1 MAGQAVYQS
10 PVAFSGYYKN
20 ETATQDAVKNGWFQ
34 SGDSVYRRE
43 EGLYVMKGRIKDMIK
58 TNGESV
64 SASRVEAVLSG
75 HPGVDQVAV
84 IGLPDEV
91 LGERVT
97 AVVVKE
103 LVNGKR

>member
-1 MAGQAVYQS
+1 
-10 PVAFSGYYKN
+10 
-20 ETATQDAVKNGWFQ
+20 
-34 SGDSVYRRE
+34 
-43 EGLYVMKGRIKDMIK
+43 MKGRIKDMIK

-97 AVVVKE
+97 AVVVKKADSEWEEDE
-103 LVNGKR
+103 LISYGRKFLASFETPRRIIVTDQLPESVGGKIQKYKLVEQFKED